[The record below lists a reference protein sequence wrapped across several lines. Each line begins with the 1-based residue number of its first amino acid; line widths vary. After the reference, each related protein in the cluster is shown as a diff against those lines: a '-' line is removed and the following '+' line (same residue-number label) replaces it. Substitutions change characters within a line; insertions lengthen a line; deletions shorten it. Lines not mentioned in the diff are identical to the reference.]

1 MPVSVVYDAIA
12 PRYACHR
19 GALDFAV
26 DVLRRL
32 HGQSPG
38 GPVLEVGCGTGD
50 YVTAIAKTGSCKGF
64 GMDPSR
70 QMLERAP
77 IYERISYLQG
87 RAASLPFAD
96 QSIDMI
102 FSVNVV
108 HHLEDIEH
116 YFRESLR
123 IVNPGG
129 IVCTATDSDAI
140 IKRRRPLSQYWPSTV
155 PVELARYHDIDAL
168 RERMAAAGICRIG
181 QCEGR
186 SDFPIPDIGPYRDKA
201 FSCLELIPEEA
212 FARGLLAMESD
223 LRTGP
228 LEGTSELVFLWGERR

>member
-1 MPVSVVYDAIA
+1 MSIVYDAIA

-19 GALDFAV
+19 GAMDFVV
-26 DVLRRL
+26 DALGRL

-38 GPVLEVGCGTGD
+38 GPMLEVGCGTGA
-50 YVTAIAKTGSCKGF
+50 YVTAIAQTGSCPGF

-77 IYERISYLQG
+77 INDRISYLQG

-108 HHLEDIEH
+108 HHLNNVGH

-123 IVNPGG
+123 ILNPGG
-129 IVCTATDSDAI
+129 ILCTATDSEAI
-140 IKRRRPLSQYWPSTV
+140 IKRRQPLSQYWPATV

-168 RERMAAAGICRIG
+168 SGQMTAAGFCRID

-186 SDFPIPDIGPYRDKA
+186 SDFSIPDTGPYRDKA
-201 FSCLELIPEEA
+201 FSCLGLIPAEA
-212 FARGLLAMESD
+212 FARGLLTMESD
-223 LRTGP
+223 LRA
-228 LEGTSELVFLWGERR
+228 